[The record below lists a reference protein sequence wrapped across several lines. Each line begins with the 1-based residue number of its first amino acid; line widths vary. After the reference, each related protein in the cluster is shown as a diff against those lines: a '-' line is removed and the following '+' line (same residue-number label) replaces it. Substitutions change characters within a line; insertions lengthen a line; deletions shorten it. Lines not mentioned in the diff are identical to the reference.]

1 MYSTCTQPTSI
12 SGVAIRDVTH
22 MGQVVLKM
30 TQLHQQQQQ
39 VRYEHEMA
47 EYKLAVA
54 VCLNLNMF
62 MIITSCKLGFVL
74 GALFKG

>member
-1 MYSTCTQPTSI
+1 
-12 SGVAIRDVTH
+12 

-54 VCLNLNMF
+54 VCLNINILFHM
-62 MIITSCKLGFVL
+62 
-74 GALFKG
+74 ALFKTALLVFPFSAFRSGTTR